1 MLNYLLSAEAG
12 WKNVSN
18 LLRWRL
24 GDKYRLEALFVNGEL
39 VDFTVEG
46 EKEDQSQQIKYDGN
60 AYFDEQ
66 IEFIMQGVCTNKPAY
81 LIVED
86 MLVSFYHSLV
96 DDFDRKVHHLVFDT
110 TPRHRAFLVSVLNSD
125 EETILVTSNQMLF
138 NLVP

>member
-24 GDKYRLEALFVNGEL
+24 GDKFKLQAIFVNGEL
-39 VDFTVEG
+39 VDFQVES
-46 EKEDQSQQIKYDGN
+46 EKDDPSHQIKYDVN
-60 AYFDEQ
+60 SFFDQ
-66 IEFIMQGVCTNKPAY
+66 KIEFTFQGVYQEKPAY

-110 TPRHRAFLVSVLNSD
+110 TLRHRAFLVSVLNSD

>member
-24 GDKYRLEALFVNGEL
+24 GDKFKLEAIFVNGEL
-39 VDFTVEG
+39 VDFQVEG
-46 EKEDQSQQIKYDGN
+46 EKEDSSHQIKYDVN
-60 AYFDEQ
+60 SFFDDK
-66 IEFIMQGVCTNKPAY
+66 IEFTFQGVRQEKPAY

-86 MLVSFYHSLV
+86 MLVNFYHSLV
-96 DDFDRKVHHLVFDT
+96 DDFDRKVHHLLFDT

>member
-12 WKNVSN
+12 WKIASN

-24 GDKYRLEALFVNGEL
+24 GDKYRLEAIFVNGEL
-39 VDFTVEG
+39 VDFQVEG
-46 EKEDQSQQIKYDGN
+46 EKEDLSQQIRYDGN
-60 AYFDEQ
+60 AFFDEKV
-66 IEFIMQGVCTNKPAY
+66 EFFFQGVRQDKPTY

-96 DDFDRKVHHLVFDT
+96 DDFDRKVHHLVLDT
-110 TPRHRAFLVSVLNSD
+110 TPRHRAFLVSVLNSN
-125 EETILVTSNQMLF
+125 EETILVTSNQLLF